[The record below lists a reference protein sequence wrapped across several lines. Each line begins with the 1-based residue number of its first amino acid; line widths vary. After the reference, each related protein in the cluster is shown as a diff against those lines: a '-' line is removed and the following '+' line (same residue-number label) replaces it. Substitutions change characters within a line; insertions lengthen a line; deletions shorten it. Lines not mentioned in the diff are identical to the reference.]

1 MRLNIFILI
10 PALTLVFC
18 LSAKSQQVLSTTGSH
33 VQNNQGM
40 LSWTLGEPF
49 ITTLTSDENMLTQG
63 FHQGKLTVT
72 AIMEKN
78 ILPFSITAYP
88 NPAIEILH
96 LKIEPETSAR
106 LQYLLYSLHGQ
117 LLSESPISGSI
128 TEISFNDLKPGL
140 YFVKIL
146 QDTREQK
153 IFKVLK
159 K

>member
-1 MRLNIFILI
+1 MRQIISI
-10 PALTLVFC
+10 TIFC
-18 LSAKSQQVLSTTGSH
+18 LLLILPVLAASQQVLSTTGNH
-33 VQNNQGM
+33 AQNNQGM

-72 AIMEKN
+72 AIIEKN

-88 NPAIEILH
+88 NPANEILH
-96 LKIEPETSAR
+96 LKIEPETSDR
-106 LQYLLYSLHGQ
+106 LQYVLYSVHGQ
-117 LLSESPISGSI
+117 LLSESSLSTSI
-128 TEISFNDLKPGL
+128 TEIFFNDLKPGL